1 MWLRALYVDLVK
13 NSSYKGAKMRWVA
26 MWFADATKPR
36 HACPMWG
43 FKRVLAEMSADAGWH

>member
-1 MWLRALYVDLVK
+1 
-13 NSSYKGAKMRWVA
+13 MRWVA